1 MFNTMVLPQ
10 FIDYNGGMDYLN
22 SQISEELT
30 LKQAVGLMSFI
41 PIINVIC
48 ALILFWW
55 LITCILN
62 S

>member
-1 MFNTMVLPQ
+1 MFNTMVFPQ
-10 FIDYNGGMDYLN
+10 FIDYNGGIDYLN
-22 SQISEELT
+22 SQINDNLT

-48 ALILFWW
+48 ALILLWW
-55 LITCILN
+55 LITCIPN